1 MSFCRAYG
9 QFEGLHLF
17 GPGANCKR
25 ILEHSF
31 GTSSKFDSSGKVL
44 FAVEGVVFLVNQ
56 KEMSA

>member
-9 QFEGLHLF
+9 PSFWTRWYIAKGF
-17 GPGANCKR
+17 
-25 ILEHSF
+25 LEHSF

>member
-1 MSFCRAYG
+1 MVNLKVSIILDQVLIAKGF
-9 QFEGLHLF
+9 
-17 GPGANCKR
+17 
-25 ILEHSF
+25 LEHTF